1 MTSMTLRQHA
11 SSGPTKGLLWLLLCL
26 VALLSL
32 LPSLRLLISALMD
45 WRQGSDSSL
54 WRVLSNSAT
63 WLALWHSLYTSGL
76 GTLLSLLLGS
86 LFAFCL
92 ALTNIRIKQVWVFLF
107 MLPMMIPPQV
117 TALSWLQL
125 FGPSSILLNSLGIAP
140 GFGSTNPLYSAE
152 GIALLLGIQHAPLVF
167 LTLRTQ
173 LQSLPKEHIEAA
185 RLNGA
190 SLWRVFFD
198 IVLPLC
204 RTALW
209 GGAAIAFVSA
219 LGNFGIPAMLGI
231 PISYFVLPIHIYQT
245 LSSFGPSMLNE
256 VAALSVLMGVLAI
269 GIVTLQG
276 TMQRRYALPLIGM
289 AGQMPGF
296 TLGKWRL
303 FVEVLLGAVLFAILL
318 APLLALMATSLVPTL
333 GVPLSSDTLTFA
345 AWRGIFDEQSA
356 TWRALTNS
364 LLLSVSAAVVLML
377 LSLPLAWLLV
387 RYPNRPLRWLHSLID
402 IPYTLP
408 GVVLAIACIL
418 LFARPLPLL
427 NISLSGTL
435 TIIFFAYLARFL
447 TVCLKPVHSSMLQ
460 LDPAMEEAASL
471 AGADF
476 SQRLRHIVLPLLAPA
491 AFAGALLVFLT
502 AVNELTVSALL
513 WSAGKETLGV
523 VIFNLD
529 ESGDKVLASAISV
542 LVVALVAVVMLL
554 LSALGRYLPKGVI
567 PWQN

>member
-1 MTSMTLRQHA
+1 MSDMTLRQNA
-11 SSGPTKGLLWLLLCL
+11 GGSSLKGLLWLLLCL
-26 VALLSL
+26 VALVSL
-32 LPSLRLLISALMD
+32 LPSLRLLIAALLD
-45 WRQGSDSSL
+45 WRQGGDSSL
-54 WRVLSNSAT
+54 WRVLSNPAT
-63 WLALWHSLYTSGL
+63 WSALYNSLYTSGL
-76 GTLLSLLLGS
+76 GTLISLLLGS

-92 ALTNIRIKQVWVFLF
+92 ALTNIRFKPVWVFLF

-125 FGPSSILLNSLGIAP
+125 FGPSSILLNSLGQAP
-140 GFGSTNPLYSAE
+140 GFGSANPLYSAE

-167 LTLRTQ
+167 LALRTQ
-173 LQSLPKEHIEAA
+173 LQCLPKEHIEAA

-231 PISYFVLPIHIYQT
+231 PISLFVLPVYIYQT

-269 GIVTLQG
+269 GIVIVQG
-276 TMQRRYALPLIGM
+276 HMQRRYALPLIGM
-289 AGQMPGF
+289 AGRALGF
-296 TLGKWRL
+296 SLGKWRL
-303 FVEVLLGAVLFAILL
+303 ATEVLLGVVLFAILV
-318 APLLALMATSLVPTL
+318 APLLALIATSLVPTL
-333 GVPLSSDTLTFA
+333 GVPLNGETLTFA
-345 AWRGIFDEQSA
+345 AWRGVIDAQSA
-356 TWRALTNS
+356 TWRALSNS
-364 LLLSVSAAVVLML
+364 MLLSICAAGVLML

-387 RYPNRPLRWLHSLID
+387 RHPSRPLHWLHNLID

-427 NISLSGTL
+427 NISLIGTL

-447 TVCLKPVHSSMLQ
+447 TVCLKPVHNSMLQ

-471 AGADF
+471 AGANV
-476 SQRLRHIVLPLLAPA
+476 SQRLRHIVLPLMAPA
-491 AFAGALLVFLT
+491 AFAGALLVFLS

-523 VIFNLD
+523 MIFNLD
-529 ESGDKVLASAISV
+529 ESGDKVLASAVSV

>member
-1 MTSMTLRQHA
+1 MTLRQPT
-11 SSGPTKGLLWLLLCL
+11 SSGPPKGLLWLLLCI

-32 LPSLRLLISALMD
+32 LPSLRLLLAALLD
-45 WRQGSDSSL
+45 WQQGSNSSL
-54 WRVLSNSAT
+54 GRVLSNPST
-63 WLALWHSLYTSGL
+63 WTALYNSLYTSGL

-92 ALTNIRIKQVWVFLF
+92 ALTNIRLKQMWVFLF

-125 FGPSSILLNSLGIAP
+125 FGPGSILLNSIGLAP
-140 GFGSTNPLYSAE
+140 SFGSPNPLYSAE

-167 LTLRTQ
+167 LALRTQ
-173 LQSLPKEHIEAA
+173 LQCLPKEQIEAA
-185 RLNGA
+185 RLSGA

-209 GGAAIAFVSA
+209 AGAAIAFVSA

-231 PISYFVLPIHIYQT
+231 PISYFVLPIQIYQT
-245 LSSFGPSMLNE
+245 LSSFGPSMLSD

-269 GIVTLQG
+269 GIVSLQG
-276 TMQRRYALPLIGM
+276 VMQRRHALPLIGM
-289 AGQMPGF
+289 AGRSLDFQ
-296 TLGKWRL
+296 LGKWRL
-303 FVEVLLGAVLFAILL
+303 ATESLLAVVLFAILL
-318 APLLALMATSLVPTL
+318 LPLLALIATSLVPTL
-333 GVPLSSDTLTFA
+333 GVPLNGKTLTFA
-345 AWRGIFDEQSA
+345 AWHAIFDNQSA

-364 LLLSVSAAVVLML
+364 MVLSVSAALLLML
-377 LSLPLAWLLV
+377 IALPLAWLLV
-387 RYPNRPLRWLHSLID
+387 RYASRPLRWLQNAID

-408 GVVLAIACIL
+408 GVVLAIAIIL
-418 LFARPLPLL
+418 LFSRPLPLL
-427 NISLSGTL
+427 NVSLSGTL
-435 TIIFFAYLARFL
+435 MIILIAYLARFL
-447 TVCLKPVHSSMLQ
+447 TVCLKPVHNSMLQ

-471 AGADF
+471 AGANF
-476 SQRLRHIVLPLLAPA
+476 SRRLRHIVLPLLAPA

-513 WSAGKETLGV
+513 WSAGKETIGV

-529 ESGDKVLASAISV
+529 ESGNKVLASAVSV
-542 LVVALVAVVMLL
+542 LVVALVTCVMLL
-554 LSALGRYLPKGVI
+554 LSGLGRYLPKGVI

>member
-1 MTSMTLRQHA
+1 MLSPALSRPNDGSLM
-11 SSGPTKGLLWLLLCL
+11 KGLLRLL
-26 VALLSL
+26 VVVIALLSL
-32 LPSLRLLISALMD
+32 LPSLQLLVSALVD
-45 WRQGSDSSL
+45 WRLGGQSSL
-54 WRVLSNSAT
+54 GRVLSNPNT
-63 WLALWHSLYTSGL
+63 WVALWNSVYTSGL
-76 GTLLSLLLGS
+76 GALLSLLLGS

-92 ALTNIRIKQVWVFLF
+92 GLMNIRGRQAWAFLF

-125 FGPSSILLNSLGIAP
+125 FGPGSVLLNSLGLAP
-140 GFGSTNPLYSAE
+140 GFGSPNPLYSAE
-152 GIALLLGIQHAPLVF
+152 GIAFLLGIQHAPLVF

-173 LQSLPKEHIEAA
+173 LQSLPQEQIEAA

-190 SLWRVFFD
+190 SPGRVFID
-198 IVLPLC
+198 IILPLC
-204 RTALW
+204 RPALW
-209 GGAAIAFVSA
+209 AGAALAFVSA

-231 PISYFVLPIHIYQT
+231 PISYFVLPVYIYQT

-256 VAALSVLMGVLAI
+256 VASLSVLMGVLAVA
-269 GIVTLQG
+269 IVTLQG
-276 TMQRRYALPLIGM
+276 IMQRRYALPLIGM
-289 AGQMPGF
+289 AGRAASIA
-296 TLGKWRL
+296 TGKGRL
-303 FVEVLLGAVLFAILL
+303 AVEILL
-318 APLLALMATSLVPTL
+318 ALVLGGMLVAPLLALIATSLVPTL
-333 GVPLSSDTLTFA
+333 GVPLNGDTLTFA
-345 AWRGIFDEQSA
+345 AWAGIFDEQSA

-364 LLLSVSAAVVLML
+364 LLLSVSAAALLMA

-387 RYPNRPLRWLHSLID
+387 RRPSRPLRWLHSLID

-427 NISLSGTL
+427 NVSLSGTL

-447 TVCLKPVHSSMLQ
+447 TVCLKPVHTSMLQ

-471 AGADF
+471 AGADA

-523 VIFNLD
+523 VVFNLD
-529 ESGDKVLASAISV
+529 ESGDKVMASAISV
-542 LVVALVAVVMLL
+542 LVVGLVAVVMLL
-554 LSALGRYLPKGVI
+554 LGALGRYLPKGVI
-567 PWQN
+567 PWQS

>member
-1 MTSMTLRQHA
+1 MTLRQNA
-11 SSGPTKGLLWLLLCL
+11 GSGPGKGLIWLLLCL
-26 VALLSL
+26 VALLSV
-32 LPSLRLLISALMD
+32 LPSLRLLLSALLD

-54 WRVLSNSAT
+54 WRVLSNPAT
-63 WLALWHSLYTSGL
+63 WAALWHSVYTSGL
-76 GTLLSLLLGS
+76 GTLLSLLLGG

-92 ALTNIRIKQVWVFLF
+92 ALTDIRIKQLWVFLF

-125 FGPSSILLNSLGIAP
+125 FGPGSILLNSLGLAP
-140 GFGSTNPLYSAE
+140 GFGSANPLYSAE

-167 LTLRTQ
+167 LALRTQ

-185 RLNGA
+185 RLHGA

-198 IVLPLC
+198 MVLPLC

-209 GGAAIAFVSA
+209 AGAAIAFVSA

-231 PISYFVLPIHIYQT
+231 PISYFVLPVHIYQT
-245 LSSFGPSMLNE
+245 LSSFGPSMLND
-256 VAALSVLMGVLAI
+256 VAALSVLMGGVAI

-276 TMQRRYALPLIGM
+276 HMQRRYALPLIGM
-289 AGQMPGF
+289 AGRALGF

-303 FVEVLLGAVLFAILL
+303 ATEALLAGVLCAILL
-318 APLLALMATSLVPTL
+318 APLLALIVTSLVPTL
-333 GVPLSSDTLTFA
+333 GVPLNSDTITFA
-345 AWRGIFDEQSA
+345 AWRGIFDVQSA

-364 LLLSVSAAVVLML
+364 LFLSVSAAVMLML

-387 RYPNRPLRWLHSLID
+387 RYPNRALRWLHSLID

-418 LFARPLPLL
+418 LFTRPLPLL
-427 NISLSGTL
+427 DISLSGTL
-435 TIIFFAYLARFL
+435 TIILFAYLARFL

-471 AGADF
+471 AGANF
-476 SQRLRHIVLPLLAPA
+476 SQRLLHIVLPLLAPA

-529 ESGDKVLASAISV
+529 ESGNKVLASAISV
-542 LVVALVAVVMLL
+542 LVVALIAIVMLL
-554 LSALGRYLPKGVI
+554 LSALGRYFPKGVI

>member
-1 MTSMTLRQHA
+1 MTDMTLHQSTA
-11 SSGPTKGLLWLLLCL
+11 SSPPKGLLWLLLAL
-26 VALLSL
+26 IALLSL
-32 LPSLRLLISALMD
+32 LPSLRLLISALFD
-45 WRQGSDSSL
+45 WQQGSNSSL
-54 WRVLSNSAT
+54 WRVLSNETT
-63 WLALWHSLYTSGL
+63 WVAFYNSLYTSGL
-76 GTLLSLLLGS
+76 GTVLSLLLGS
-86 LFAFCL
+86 FFAFCL
-92 ALTNIRIKQVWVFLF
+92 ALTNIRGKQIWVFLF

-125 FGPSSILLNSLGIAP
+125 FGPSSILLNSIGLAP
-140 GFGSTNPLYSAE
+140 GFGSTNPLYSPE

-167 LTLRTQ
+167 LALRTQ
-173 LQSLPKEHIEAA
+173 LQCLPKEQIEAA

-190 SLWRVFFD
+190 SLWRVFID

-209 GGAAIAFVSA
+209 AGAAIAFVSA

-231 PISYFVLPIHIYQT
+231 PISYFVLPIQIYQT
-245 LSSFGPSMLNE
+245 LSSFGPSMLND

-276 TMQRRYALPLIGM
+276 YMQRRHALPLIGM
-289 AGQMPGF
+289 ARRALSFQ
-296 TLGKWRL
+296 LGKWRL
-303 FVEVLLGAVLFAILL
+303 ATEVLLGMVLCAILL
-318 APLLALMATSLVPTL
+318 APLLALIATSLVPTL
-333 GVPLSSDTLTFA
+333 GVPLNADTLTFA
-345 AWRGIFDEQSA
+345 AWRAMFDNQSA

-364 LLLSVSAAVVLML
+364 ISLSVSASLVLML
-377 LSLPLAWLLV
+377 LCLPLAWLLV
-387 RYPNRPLRWLHSLID
+387 RYPSRPLRWLYSVID

-408 GVVLAIACIL
+408 GVVLAIAFIL
-418 LFARPLPLL
+418 LFAHPLPLVG
-427 NISLSGTL
+427 ISLSGTL
-435 TIIFFAYLARFL
+435 TIIFLAYLARFL
-447 TVCLKPVHSSMLQ
+447 TVCLKPVHNSMLQ

-471 AGADF
+471 AGANF

-529 ESGDKVLASAISV
+529 ESGNKVLASAISV
-542 LVVALVAVVMLL
+542 LVVGLVACVMLL
-554 LSALGRYLPKGVI
+554 LSSLGKYLPKGVI
-567 PWQN
+567 PWQS

>member
-1 MTSMTLRQHA
+1 MNAMTLPQNA
-11 SSGPTKGLLWLLLCL
+11 SGSRMKGLLWLLLCL
-26 VALLSL
+26 VAAISL
-32 LPSLRLLISALMD
+32 LPSLRLLIAALLD
-45 WRQGSDSSL
+45 WRLGGDSSL
-54 WRVLSNSAT
+54 WRVLSNPAT
-63 WLALWHSLYTSGL
+63 WTALYNSLYTSGL
-76 GTLLSLLLGS
+76 GTLISLLLGS

-92 ALTNIRIKQVWVFLF
+92 ALTNIRFKPVWVFLF

-125 FGPSSILLNSLGIAP
+125 FGPSSILLNSIGLAP
-140 GFGSTNPLYSAE
+140 GFGSANPLYSAQ

-167 LTLRTQ
+167 LALRTQ
-173 LQSLPKEHIEAA
+173 LQCLPKEHIEAA

-231 PISYFVLPIHIYQT
+231 PISLFVLPVYIYQT
-245 LSSFGPSMLNE
+245 LSSFGPSMLND
-256 VAALSVLMGVLAI
+256 VAALSVLMGALAI
-269 GIVTLQG
+269 GIVIVQG
-276 TMQRRYALPLIGM
+276 HMQRRYALPLIGM
-289 AGQMPGF
+289 AGRALGF
-296 TLGKWRL
+296 SLGQWRL
-303 FVEVLLGAVLFAILL
+303 ATEILLGVVLLVILV
-318 APLLALMATSLVPTL
+318 APLLALLATSLVPTL
-333 GVPLSSDTLTFA
+333 GVPLNGDTLTFA
-345 AWRGIFDEQSA
+345 AWRGVIDAQSA
-356 TWRALTNS
+356 TWRALSNS
-364 LLLSVSAAVVLML
+364 MLLSVCAAMVLML
-377 LSLPLAWLLV
+377 ISLPLAWLLV
-387 RYPNRPLRWLHSLID
+387 RHPRRPLRWLHNIID

-427 NISLSGTL
+427 NISLIGTL

-447 TVCLKPVHSSMLQ
+447 TVCLKPVHNSMLQ

-471 AGADF
+471 AGANV
-476 SQRLRHIVLPLLAPA
+476 SQRMRHIVLPLLAPA
-491 AFAGALLVFLT
+491 AFAGALLVFLS

-523 VIFNLD
+523 MIFNLD
-529 ESGDKVLASAISV
+529 ESGDKVQASALSV
-542 LVVALVAVVMLL
+542 LVVALVALVMLL

>member
-1 MTSMTLRQHA
+1 MSDMALRQPA
-11 SSGPTKGLLWLLLCL
+11 VSRPPLGLLWLLLCL

-32 LPSLRLLISALMD
+32 LPSLRLLVSALFD
-45 WRQGSDSSL
+45 WQQGSNSSL
-54 WRVLSNSAT
+54 WRVLSNETT
-63 WLALWHSLYTSGL
+63 WIALRNSLYTSGL

-92 ALTNIRIKQVWVFLF
+92 ALTNIRGKQIWVFLF

-125 FGPSSILLNSLGIAP
+125 FGPGSILLNSLGIAP
-140 GFGSTNPLYSAE
+140 GFGSPNPLYSPE
-152 GIALLLGIQHAPLVF
+152 GIALLLGIQHAPLVS
-167 LTLRTQ
+167 LALRTQ
-173 LQSLPKEHIEAA
+173 LQCLPKEQIEAA

-190 SLWRVFFD
+190 SLWRVLWD

-209 GGAAIAFVSA
+209 AGAAIAFVSA

-231 PISYFVLPIHIYQT
+231 PISYFVLPIQIYQT
-245 LSSFGPSMLNE
+245 LSSFGPSMLND

-269 GIVTLQG
+269 GIVMLQG
-276 TMQRRYALPLIGM
+276 YFQRRHALPLIGM
-289 AGQMPGF
+289 AGRALGF
-296 TLGKWRL
+296 ELGKWRL
-303 FVEVLLGAVLFAILL
+303 ATELLLGAVLCAILL
-318 APLLALMATSLVPTL
+318 APLLALIATSLVPTL
-333 GVPLSSDTLTFA
+333 GVPLNADTVTFS
-345 AWRGIFDEQSA
+345 AWRAIFDEQSVA
-356 TWRALTNS
+356 WRALTNS
-364 LLLSVSAAVVLML
+364 VTLSVGAALSLML
-377 LSLPLAWLLV
+377 LCLPLAWLLV
-387 RYPNRPLRWLHSLID
+387 RYPSRLLRWLYNIID

-408 GVVLAIACIL
+408 GVVLAIAFIL
-418 LFARPLPLL
+418 LFARPLPLVG
-427 NISLSGTL
+427 ISLSGTL
-435 TIIFFAYLARFL
+435 TLIFLAYLARFL

-471 AGADF
+471 AGANF

-542 LVVALVAVVMLL
+542 LIVALVACVMLL
-554 LSALGRYLPKGVI
+554 LSGLSRYLPKGVI
-567 PWQN
+567 PWQS

>member
-1 MTSMTLRQHA
+1 MSIMTLRQPT
-11 SSGPTKGLLWLLLCL
+11 SSGPPKGLLWLLLCI

-32 LPSLRLLISALMD
+32 LPSLRLLLAALLD
-45 WRQGSDSSL
+45 WQQGSNSSL
-54 WRVLSNSAT
+54 GRVLSNPST
-63 WLALWHSLYTSGL
+63 WTALYNSLYTSGL

-92 ALTNIRIKQVWVFLF
+92 ALTNIRLKQMWVFLF

-125 FGPSSILLNSLGIAP
+125 FGPGSILLNSIGLAP
-140 GFGSTNPLYSAE
+140 SFGSPNPLYSAE

-167 LTLRTQ
+167 LALRTQ
-173 LQSLPKEHIEAA
+173 LQCLPKEQIEAA
-185 RLNGA
+185 RLSGA

-209 GGAAIAFVSA
+209 AGAAIAFVSA

-231 PISYFVLPIHIYQT
+231 PISYFVLPIQIYQT
-245 LSSFGPSMLNE
+245 LSSFGPSMLSD

-269 GIVTLQG
+269 GIVSLQG
-276 TMQRRYALPLIGM
+276 VMQRRHALPLIGM
-289 AGQMPGF
+289 AGRSLDFQ
-296 TLGKWRL
+296 LGKWRL
-303 FVEVLLGAVLFAILL
+303 ATESLLAVVLFAILL
-318 APLLALMATSLVPTL
+318 LPLLALIATSLVPTL
-333 GVPLSSDTLTFA
+333 GVPLNGKTLTFA
-345 AWRGIFDEQSA
+345 AWHAIFDNQSA

-364 LLLSVSAAVVLML
+364 MVLSVSAALLLML
-377 LSLPLAWLLV
+377 IALPLAWLLV
-387 RYPNRPLRWLHSLID
+387 RYASRPLRWLQNVID

-408 GVVLAIACIL
+408 GVVLAIAIIL
-418 LFARPLPLL
+418 LFSRPLPLL
-427 NISLSGTL
+427 NVSLSGTL
-435 TIIFFAYLARFL
+435 MIIFIAYLARFL
-447 TVCLKPVHSSMLQ
+447 TVCLKPVHNSMLQ

-471 AGADF
+471 AGANF
-476 SQRLRHIVLPLLAPA
+476 SRRLRHIVLPLLAPA

-513 WSAGKETLGV
+513 WSAGKETIGV

-529 ESGDKVLASAISV
+529 ESGNKVLASAVSV
-542 LVVALVAVVMLL
+542 LVVALVTCVMLL
-554 LSALGRYLPKGVI
+554 LSGLGRYLPKGVI

>member
-1 MTSMTLRQHA
+1 MTLRQPT
-11 SSGPTKGLLWLLLCL
+11 SSGPPKGLLWLLLCI

-32 LPSLRLLISALMD
+32 LPSLRLLLAALLD
-45 WRQGSDSSL
+45 WQQGSNSSL
-54 WRVLSNSAT
+54 GRVLSNPST
-63 WLALWHSLYTSGL
+63 WTALYNSLYTSGL

-92 ALTNIRIKQVWVFLF
+92 ALTNIRLKQMWVFLF

-125 FGPSSILLNSLGIAP
+125 FGPGSILLNSIGLAP
-140 GFGSTNPLYSAE
+140 SFGSPNPLYSAE

-167 LTLRTQ
+167 LALRTQ
-173 LQSLPKEHIEAA
+173 LQCLPKEQIEAA
-185 RLNGA
+185 RLSGA

-209 GGAAIAFVSA
+209 AGAAIAFVSA

-231 PISYFVLPIHIYQT
+231 PISYFVLPIQIYQT
-245 LSSFGPSMLNE
+245 LSSFGPSMLSD

-269 GIVTLQG
+269 GIVSLQG
-276 TMQRRYALPLIGM
+276 VMQRRHALPLIGM
-289 AGQMPGF
+289 AGRSLDFQ
-296 TLGKWRL
+296 LGKWRL
-303 FVEVLLGAVLFAILL
+303 ATESLLAVVLFAILL
-318 APLLALMATSLVPTL
+318 LPLLALIATSLVPTL
-333 GVPLSSDTLTFA
+333 GVPLNGKTLTFA
-345 AWRGIFDEQSA
+345 AWHAIFDNQSA

-364 LLLSVSAAVVLML
+364 MVLSVSAALLLML
-377 LSLPLAWLLV
+377 IALPLAWLLV
-387 RYPNRPLRWLHSLID
+387 RYASRPLRWLQNAID

-408 GVVLAIACIL
+408 GVVLAIAIIL
-418 LFARPLPLL
+418 LFSRPLPLL
-427 NISLSGTL
+427 NVSLSGTL
-435 TIIFFAYLARFL
+435 MIIFIAYLARFL
-447 TVCLKPVHSSMLQ
+447 TVCLKPVHNSMLQ

-471 AGADF
+471 AGANF
-476 SQRLRHIVLPLLAPA
+476 SRRLRHIVLPLLAPA

-513 WSAGKETLGV
+513 WSAGKETIGV

-529 ESGDKVLASAISV
+529 ESGNKELASAVSV
-542 LVVALVAVVMLL
+542 LVVALVTCVMLL
-554 LSALGRYLPKGVI
+554 LSGLGRYLPKGVI

>member
-1 MTSMTLRQHA
+1 MTLRQPAA
-11 SSGPTKGLLWLLLCL
+11 SSPPKGLLWLLLAL
-26 VALLSL
+26 IALLSL
-32 LPSLRLLISALMD
+32 LPSLRLLISALFD
-45 WRQGSDSSL
+45 WQQGSNSSL
-54 WRVLSNSAT
+54 WRVLSNEST
-63 WLALWHSLYTSGL
+63 WVALYNSLYTSGL
-76 GTLLSLLLGS
+76 GTILSLLLGS
-86 LFAFCL
+86 FFAFCL
-92 ALTNIRIKQVWVFLF
+92 ALTNIRGKQIWVFLF

-125 FGPSSILLNSLGIAP
+125 FGPSSILLNSIGLAP
-140 GFGSTNPLYSAE
+140 GFGSTNPLYSPE

-167 LTLRTQ
+167 LALRTQ
-173 LQSLPKEHIEAA
+173 LQCLPKEQIEAA

-190 SLWRVFFD
+190 SLWRVFID

-209 GGAAIAFVSA
+209 AGAAIAFVSA

-231 PISYFVLPIHIYQT
+231 PISYFVLPIQIYQT
-245 LSSFGPSMLNE
+245 LSSFGPSMLND

-276 TMQRRYALPLIGM
+276 VMQRRHALPLIGM
-289 AGQMPGF
+289 AGRALSFQ
-296 TLGKWRL
+296 LGKWRL
-303 FVEVLLGAVLFAILL
+303 ATEVLLGMVLCAILL
-318 APLLALMATSLVPTL
+318 APLLALIATSLVPTL
-333 GVPLSSDTLTFA
+333 GVPLNADTLTFA
-345 AWRGIFDEQSA
+345 AWRAMFDNQSA

-364 LLLSVSAAVVLML
+364 ISLSVSASLVLML
-377 LSLPLAWLLV
+377 LCLPLAWLLV
-387 RYPNRPLRWLHSLID
+387 RFPSRPLRWLYSVID

-408 GVVLAIACIL
+408 GVVLAIAFIL
-418 LFARPLPLL
+418 LFARPLPLVG
-427 NISLSGTL
+427 ISLSGTL
-435 TIIFFAYLARFL
+435 TIIFLAYLARFL
-447 TVCLKPVHSSMLQ
+447 TVCLKPVHNSMLQ

-471 AGADF
+471 AGANF

-529 ESGDKVLASAISV
+529 ESGNKVLASAISV
-542 LVVALVAVVMLL
+542 LVVGLVACIMLL
-554 LSALGRYLPKGVI
+554 LSTLGKYLPKGVI
-567 PWQN
+567 PWQS

>member
-1 MTSMTLRQHA
+1 MPGLALSRPDDGSLM
-11 SSGPTKGLLWLLLCL
+11 KGLLRLLI
-26 VALLSL
+26 VVIALLSL
-32 LPSLRLLISALMD
+32 LPSLQLLASALLD
-45 WRQGSDSSL
+45 WRLGSHSSL
-54 WRVLSNSAT
+54 GRVLSNPTT
-63 WLALWHSLYTSGL
+63 WIALWNSLYTSGL
-76 GTLLSLLLGS
+76 GALLSLLLGS

-92 ALTNIRIKQVWVFLF
+92 GLMNIRGRQAWAFLF

-125 FGPSSILLNSLGIAP
+125 FGPGSVLLNSLGLAP

-152 GIALLLGIQHAPLVF
+152 GIAFLLGIQHAPLVF

-173 LQSLPKEHIEAA
+173 LQSLPQEQIEAA

-190 SLWRVFFD
+190 SLGRVFID
-198 IVLPLC
+198 IILPLC
-204 RTALW
+204 RPALW
-209 GGAAIAFVSA
+209 AGAALAFVSA

-231 PISYFVLPIHIYQT
+231 PISYFVLPVYIYQT

-256 VAALSVLMGVLAI
+256 VASLSVLMGVLAVA
-269 GIVTLQG
+269 IVTLQG
-276 TMQRRYALPLIGM
+276 IMQRRYALPLIGM
-289 AGQMPGF
+289 AGRAASF
-296 TLGKWRL
+296 AAGKGRL
-303 FVEVLLGAVLFAILL
+303 AVEILL
-318 APLLALMATSLVPTL
+318 AIVLGGMLVAPLLALITTSLVPTL
-333 GVPLSSDTLTFA
+333 GVPLNGDTLTFT
-345 AWRGIFDEQSA
+345 AWRAIFDQQSA

-364 LLLSVSAAVVLML
+364 MLLSVGAAALLMA

-387 RYPNRPLRWLHSLID
+387 RRPSRPLRWLHSLID

-427 NISLSGTL
+427 NVSLSGTL

-447 TVCLKPVHSSMLQ
+447 TVCLKPVHTSMLQ

-471 AGADF
+471 AGADA
-476 SQRLRHIVLPLLAPA
+476 SRRLRHIVLPLLAPA

-529 ESGDKVLASAISV
+529 ESGDKVMASAISV
-542 LVVALVAVVMLL
+542 LVVMLVAVVMLL
-554 LSALGRYLPKGVI
+554 LGALGRYLPKGVI
-567 PWQN
+567 PWQS

>member
-1 MTSMTLRQHA
+1 M
-11 SSGPTKGLLWLLLCL
+11 
-26 VALLSL
+26 
-32 LPSLRLLISALMD
+32 
-45 WRQGSDSSL
+45 
-54 WRVLSNSAT
+54 
-63 WLALWHSLYTSGL
+63 
-76 GTLLSLLLGS
+76 
-86 LFAFCL
+86 
-92 ALTNIRIKQVWVFLF
+92 WVFLF

-125 FGPSSILLNSLGIAP
+125 FGPSSILLNSLGLAP
-140 GFGSTNPLYSAE
+140 GFGSANPLYSAE

-167 LTLRTQ
+167 LALRTQ
-173 LQSLPKEHIEAA
+173 LQCLPKEHIEAA

-231 PISYFVLPIHIYQT
+231 PISLFVLPVYIYQT

-269 GIVTLQG
+269 GIVIVQG
-276 TMQRRYALPLIGM
+276 HMQRRYALPLIGM
-289 AGQMPGF
+289 AGRGLGF
-296 TLGKWRL
+296 SLGKWRL
-303 FVEVLLGAVLFAILL
+303 ATEALLGVVLFAILV
-318 APLLALMATSLVPTL
+318 APLLALIATSLVPTL
-333 GVPLSSDTLTFA
+333 GVPLNGETLTFA
-345 AWRGIFDEQSA
+345 AWRGVVDAQSA
-356 TWRALTNS
+356 TWRALSNS
-364 LLLSVSAAVVLML
+364 MLLSMCAAAVLML
-377 LSLPLAWLLV
+377 ISLPLAWLLV
-387 RYPNRPLRWLHSLID
+387 RHPSRPLRWLHNLID

-427 NISLSGTL
+427 NISLIGTL

-447 TVCLKPVHSSMLQ
+447 TVCLKPVHNSMLQ

-471 AGADF
+471 AGANV
-476 SQRLRHIVLPLLAPA
+476 SQRLRHIVLPLMAPA
-491 AFAGALLVFLT
+491 AFAGALLVFLS

-523 VIFNLD
+523 MIFNLD
-529 ESGDKVLASAISV
+529 ESGDKVLASAVSV

>member
-1 MTSMTLRQHA
+1 MTDMTLHQSTA
-11 SSGPTKGLLWLLLCL
+11 SSPPKGLLWLLLAL
-26 VALLSL
+26 IALLSL
-32 LPSLRLLISALMD
+32 LPSLRLLISALFD
-45 WRQGSDSSL
+45 WQQGSNSSL
-54 WRVLSNSAT
+54 WRVLSNEST
-63 WLALWHSLYTSGL
+63 WVALYNSLYTSGL
-76 GTLLSLLLGS
+76 GTVLSLLLGS
-86 LFAFCL
+86 FFAFCL
-92 ALTNIRIKQVWVFLF
+92 ALTNIRSKQIWVFLF

-125 FGPSSILLNSLGIAP
+125 FGPSSILLNSIGLAP
-140 GFGSTNPLYSAE
+140 GFGSTNPLYSPE

-167 LTLRTQ
+167 LALRTQ
-173 LQSLPKEHIEAA
+173 LQCLPKEQIEAA

-190 SLWRVFFD
+190 SLWRVFID

-209 GGAAIAFVSA
+209 AGAAIAFVSA

-231 PISYFVLPIHIYQT
+231 PISYFVLPIQIYQT
-245 LSSFGPSMLNE
+245 LSSFGPSMLND

-276 TMQRRYALPLIGM
+276 YMQRRHALPLIGM
-289 AGQMPGF
+289 AGRALSFQ
-296 TLGKWRL
+296 LGKWRL
-303 FVEVLLGAVLFAILL
+303 ATEVLLGMVLCAILL
-318 APLLALMATSLVPTL
+318 APLLALIATSLVPTL
-333 GVPLSSDTLTFA
+333 GVSLNADTLTFA
-345 AWRGIFDEQSA
+345 AWRAMFDNQST

-364 LLLSVSAAVVLML
+364 ISLSVSASLVLML
-377 LSLPLAWLLV
+377 LCLPLAWLLV
-387 RYPNRPLRWLHSLID
+387 RYPSRPLRWLYSVID

-408 GVVLAIACIL
+408 GVVLAIAFIL
-418 LFARPLPLL
+418 LFARPLPLVG
-427 NISLSGTL
+427 ISLSGTL
-435 TIIFFAYLARFL
+435 TIIFLAYLARFL
-447 TVCLKPVHSSMLQ
+447 TVCLKPVHNSMLQ

-471 AGADF
+471 AGANF

-529 ESGDKVLASAISV
+529 ESGNKVLASAISV
-542 LVVALVAVVMLL
+542 LVVGLVACVMLL
-554 LSALGRYLPKGVI
+554 LSSLGKYLPKGVI
-567 PWQN
+567 PWQS

>member
-1 MTSMTLRQHA
+1 MTTMTLPQRA
-11 SSGPTKGLLWLLLCL
+11 SSSPTKGLLWLLLIL

-32 LPSLRLLISALMD
+32 LPSLRLLLSALID

-54 WRVLSNSAT
+54 WRVLSNPST
-63 WLALWHSLYTSGL
+63 WVALWNSLYTSGL

-92 ALTNIRIKQVWVFLF
+92 ALTNIRMKPVWVFLF

-125 FGPSSILLNSLGIAP
+125 FGPGSILLNSIGLAP

-167 LTLRTQ
+167 LALRTQ
-173 LQSLPKEHIEAA
+173 LQCLPKEHIEAA

-209 GGAAIAFVSA
+209 AGAAIAFVSA

-231 PISYFVLPIHIYQT
+231 PVSYFVLPVHIYQT

-276 TMQRRYALPLIGM
+276 RMQRRSALPLIGM
-289 AGQMPGF
+289 AGRALGF
-296 TLGKWRL
+296 TLGRWRL
-303 FVEVLLGAVLFAILL
+303 ATELLLGAVLFAILV
-318 APLLALMATSLVPTL
+318 APLLALIATSLVPTL
-333 GVPLSSDTLTFA
+333 GVSLTGETLTFA

-364 LLLSVSAAVVLML
+364 MLLSVSAAFVLML

-387 RYPNRPLRWLHSLID
+387 RFPSRPLRWLHSLID

-418 LFARPLPLL
+418 LFSRPLPLL

-435 TIIFFAYLARFL
+435 AIIFFAYLARFL

-471 AGADF
+471 AGANF

-529 ESGDKVLASAISV
+529 ESGNKVLASAISV
-542 LVVALVAVVMLL
+542 LVVALVAMVMLL

>member
-1 MTSMTLRQHA
+1 MAGILTQPA
-11 SSGPTKGLLWLLLCL
+11 SSGPPKGLLWLLLGL

-32 LPSLRLLISALMD
+32 LPSLRLLVSALLD
-45 WRQGSDSSL
+45 WQQGSDSSL
-54 WRVLSNSAT
+54 GRVLSNPTT
-63 WLALWHSLYTSGL
+63 WTALYNSLYTSGL
-76 GTLLSLLLGS
+76 GTLLSLLLGG

-92 ALTNIRIKQVWVFLF
+92 ALTNVRLKQMWVFLF

-125 FGPSSILLNSLGIAP
+125 FGPSSILLTSLGVAP
-140 GFGSTNPLYSAE
+140 SFGSANPLYSPE

-167 LTLRTQ
+167 LALRTQ
-173 LQSLPKEHIEAA
+173 LQCLPKEQIEAA

-209 GGAAIAFVSA
+209 AGAAIAFVSA

-231 PISYFVLPIHIYQT
+231 PISYFVLPIQIYQS
-245 LSSFGPSMLNE
+245 LSSFGPSMLSD

-269 GIVTLQG
+269 AIVSLQDYF
-276 TMQRRYALPLIGM
+276 QRRHALPLIGM
-289 AGQMPGF
+289 AGRALDFQ
-296 TLGKWRL
+296 LGRWRL
-303 FVEVLLGAVLFAILL
+303 GVELLLGAVLFAILV
-318 APLLALMATSLVPTL
+318 APLLALIATSLVPTL
-333 GVPLSSDTLTFA
+333 GVPLNGETLTFA
-345 AWRGIFDEQSA
+345 AYQAMLESGSA
-356 TWRALTNS
+356 TWRALSNS
-364 LLLSVSAAVVLML
+364 MLLSVSAALVLML

-387 RYPNRPLRWLHSLID
+387 RFPSRPLRWLHSAID

-418 LFARPLPLL
+418 LFARPLPIIG
-427 NISLSGTL
+427 ISLSGTL
-435 TIIFFAYLARFL
+435 LIIFFAYLARFL
-447 TVCLKPVHSSMLQ
+447 TVCLKPLHNSMLQ

-471 AGADF
+471 AGANF

-542 LVVALVAVVMLL
+542 LVVALVALVMLL
-554 LSALGRYLPKGVI
+554 LSGLGRYLPKGVI

>member
-1 MTSMTLRQHA
+1 MTLRQNA
-11 SSGPTKGLLWLLLCL
+11 GGSSLKGLLWLLLCL
-26 VALLSL
+26 VALVSL
-32 LPSLRLLISALMD
+32 LPSLRLLIAALLD

-54 WRVLSNSAT
+54 WRVLSNPAT
-63 WLALWHSLYTSGL
+63 WSALYNSLYTSGL
-76 GTLLSLLLGS
+76 GTLISLLLGS

-92 ALTNIRIKQVWVFLF
+92 ALTNIRFKPVWVFLF

-125 FGPSSILLNSLGIAP
+125 FGPSSILLNSIGLAP
-140 GFGSTNPLYSAE
+140 GFGSANPLYSAE

-167 LTLRTQ
+167 LALRTQ
-173 LQSLPKEHIEAA
+173 LQCLPKEHIEAA

-231 PISYFVLPIHIYQT
+231 PISLFVLPVYIYQT

-269 GIVTLQG
+269 GIVIVQG
-276 TMQRRYALPLIGM
+276 HMQRRYALPLIGM
-289 AGQMPGF
+289 AGRGLGF
-296 TLGKWRL
+296 SLGKWRL
-303 FVEVLLGAVLFAILL
+303 ATEALLGVVLFAILV
-318 APLLALMATSLVPTL
+318 APLLALIATSLVPTL
-333 GVPLSSDTLTFA
+333 GVPLNGETLTFA
-345 AWRGIFDEQSA
+345 AWRGVVDAQSA
-356 TWRALTNS
+356 TWRALSNS
-364 LLLSVSAAVVLML
+364 MLLSISAAAVLML

-387 RYPNRPLRWLHSLID
+387 RHPSRPLCWLHNLID

-427 NISLSGTL
+427 NISLIGTL

-447 TVCLKPVHSSMLQ
+447 TVCLKPVHNSMLQ

-471 AGADF
+471 AGANV
-476 SQRLRHIVLPLLAPA
+476 SQRLRHIVLPLMAPA
-491 AFAGALLVFLT
+491 AFAGALLVFLS

-523 VIFNLD
+523 MIFNLD
-529 ESGDKVLASAISV
+529 ESGDKVLASAVSV

>member
-1 MTSMTLRQHA
+1 MTDMTLHQSTA
-11 SSGPTKGLLWLLLCL
+11 SSPPKGLLWLLLAL
-26 VALLSL
+26 IALLSL
-32 LPSLRLLISALMD
+32 LPSLRLLISALFD
-45 WRQGSDSSL
+45 WQQGSNSSL
-54 WRVLSNSAT
+54 WRVLSNEST
-63 WLALWHSLYTSGL
+63 WVALYNSLYTSGL
-76 GTLLSLLLGS
+76 GTVLSLMLGS
-86 LFAFCL
+86 FFAFCL
-92 ALTNIRIKQVWVFLF
+92 ALTNIRGKQIWVFLF

-125 FGPSSILLNSLGIAP
+125 FGPSSILLNSIGLAP
-140 GFGSTNPLYSAE
+140 GFGSTNPLYSPE

-167 LTLRTQ
+167 LALRTQ
-173 LQSLPKEHIEAA
+173 LQCLPKEQIEAA

-190 SLWRVFFD
+190 SLWRVFID

-209 GGAAIAFVSA
+209 AGAAIAFVSA

-231 PISYFVLPIHIYQT
+231 PISYFVLPIQIYQT
-245 LSSFGPSMLNE
+245 LSSFGPSMLND

-276 TMQRRYALPLIGM
+276 RMQRRYALPLIGM
-289 AGQMPGF
+289 AGRALSFQ
-296 TLGKWRL
+296 LGKWRL
-303 FVEVLLGAVLFAILL
+303 VTEVLLGIVLSAILL
-318 APLLALMATSLVPTL
+318 APLLALIATSLVPTL
-333 GVPLSSDTLTFA
+333 GVPLNADTLTFA
-345 AWRGIFDEQSA
+345 AWRAMFDNQSA

-364 LLLSVSAAVVLML
+364 ISLSVSASLVLML
-377 LSLPLAWLLV
+377 LCLPLAWLLV
-387 RYPNRPLRWLHSLID
+387 RFPGRPLRWLYSVID

-408 GVVLAIACIL
+408 GVVLAIAFIL
-418 LFARPLPLL
+418 LFSRPLPLVG
-427 NISLSGTL
+427 ISLSGTL
-435 TIIFFAYLARFL
+435 TIIFLAYLARFL
-447 TVCLKPVHSSMLQ
+447 TVCLKPVHNSMLQ

-471 AGADF
+471 AGANF

-529 ESGDKVLASAISV
+529 ESGNKVLASAISV
-542 LVVALVAVVMLL
+542 LVVGLVACVMLL
-554 LSALGRYLPKGVI
+554 LSSLGKYLPKGVI

>member
-1 MTSMTLRQHA
+1 MTDMTLHQSTA
-11 SSGPTKGLLWLLLCL
+11 SSPPKGLLWLLLAL
-26 VALLSL
+26 IALLSL
-32 LPSLRLLISALMD
+32 LPSLRLLISALFD
-45 WRQGSDSSL
+45 WQQGSNSSL
-54 WRVLSNSAT
+54 WRVLSNEST
-63 WLALWHSLYTSGL
+63 WVALYNSLYTSGL
-76 GTLLSLLLGS
+76 GTVLSLMLGS
-86 LFAFCL
+86 FFAFCL
-92 ALTNIRIKQVWVFLF
+92 ALTNIRGKQIWVFLF

-125 FGPSSILLNSLGIAP
+125 FGPSSILLNSIGLAP
-140 GFGSTNPLYSAE
+140 GFGSTNPLYSPE

-167 LTLRTQ
+167 LALRTQ
-173 LQSLPKEHIEAA
+173 LQCLPKEQIEAA

-190 SLWRVFFD
+190 SLWRVFID

-209 GGAAIAFVSA
+209 AGAAIAFVSA

-231 PISYFVLPIHIYQT
+231 PISYFVLPIQIYQT
-245 LSSFGPSMLNE
+245 LSSFGPSMLND

-276 TMQRRYALPLIGM
+276 RMQRRYALPLIGM
-289 AGQMPGF
+289 AGRALSFQ
-296 TLGKWRL
+296 LGKWRL
-303 FVEVLLGAVLFAILL
+303 VTEVLLGIVLSAILL
-318 APLLALMATSLVPTL
+318 APLLALIATSLVPTL
-333 GVPLSSDTLTFA
+333 GVPLNADTLTFA
-345 AWRGIFDEQSA
+345 AWRAMFDNQSA

-364 LLLSVSAAVVLML
+364 ISLSVSASLVLML
-377 LSLPLAWLLV
+377 LCLPLAWLLV
-387 RYPNRPLRWLHSLID
+387 RFPSRPLRWLYSVID

-408 GVVLAIACIL
+408 GVVLAIAFIL
-418 LFARPLPLL
+418 LFSRPLPLVG
-427 NISLSGTL
+427 ISLSGTL
-435 TIIFFAYLARFL
+435 TIIFLAYLARFL
-447 TVCLKPVHSSMLQ
+447 TVCLKPVHNSMLQ

-471 AGADF
+471 AGANF

-529 ESGDKVLASAISV
+529 ESGNKVLASAISV
-542 LVVALVAVVMLL
+542 LVVGLVACVMLL
-554 LSALGRYLPKGVI
+554 LSSLGKYLPKGVI

>member
-1 MTSMTLRQHA
+1 MTDMTLHQSTA
-11 SSGPTKGLLWLLLCL
+11 SSPPKGLLWLLLAL
-26 VALLSL
+26 IALLSL
-32 LPSLRLLISALMD
+32 LPSLRLLISALFD
-45 WRQGSDSSL
+45 WQQGSNSSL
-54 WRVLSNSAT
+54 WRVLSNEST
-63 WLALWHSLYTSGL
+63 WVALYNSLYTSGL
-76 GTLLSLLLGS
+76 GTVLSLMLGS
-86 LFAFCL
+86 FFAFCL
-92 ALTNIRIKQVWVFLF
+92 ALTNIRGKQIWVFLF

-125 FGPSSILLNSLGIAP
+125 FGPSSILLNSIGLAP
-140 GFGSTNPLYSAE
+140 GFGSTNPLYSPE

-167 LTLRTQ
+167 LALRTQ
-173 LQSLPKEHIEAA
+173 LQCLPKEQIEAA

-190 SLWRVFFD
+190 SLWRVFID

-209 GGAAIAFVSA
+209 AGAAIAFVAA

-231 PISYFVLPIHIYQT
+231 PISYFVLPIQIYQT
-245 LSSFGPSMLNE
+245 LSSFGPSMLND

-276 TMQRRYALPLIGM
+276 RMQRRYALPLIGM
-289 AGQMPGF
+289 AGRALSFQ
-296 TLGKWRL
+296 LGKWRL
-303 FVEVLLGAVLFAILL
+303 VTEVLLGIVLSAILL
-318 APLLALMATSLVPTL
+318 APLLALIATSLVPTL
-333 GVPLSSDTLTFA
+333 GVPLNADTLTFA
-345 AWRGIFDEQSA
+345 AWRAMFDNQSA

-364 LLLSVSAAVVLML
+364 ISLSVSASLVLML
-377 LSLPLAWLLV
+377 LCLPLAWLLV
-387 RYPNRPLRWLHSLID
+387 RFPSRPLRWLYSVID

-408 GVVLAIACIL
+408 GVVLAIAFIL
-418 LFARPLPLL
+418 LFSRPLPLVG
-427 NISLSGTL
+427 ISLSGTL
-435 TIIFFAYLARFL
+435 TIIFLAYLARFL
-447 TVCLKPVHSSMLQ
+447 TVCLKPVHNSMLQ

-471 AGADF
+471 AGANF

-529 ESGDKVLASAISV
+529 ESGNKVLASAISV
-542 LVVALVAVVMLL
+542 LVVGLVACVMLL
-554 LSALGRYLPKGVI
+554 LSSLGKYLPKGVI

>member
-1 MTSMTLRQHA
+1 MLSPALSRPDDGSLM
-11 SSGPTKGLLWLLLCL
+11 KGLLRLLI
-26 VALLSL
+26 VIIALLSL
-32 LPSLRLLISALMD
+32 LPSLQLLVSALLD
-45 WRQGSDSSL
+45 WRLGGNSSL
-54 WRVLSNSAT
+54 GHVLSNPNT
-63 WLALWHSLYTSGL
+63 WVALWHSLYTSGL
-76 GTLLSLLLGS
+76 GALLSLLLGS

-92 ALTNIRIKQVWVFLF
+92 GLMNIRGRQAWAFLF

-125 FGPSSILLNSLGIAP
+125 FGPGSVLLNSLGLAP
-140 GFGSTNPLYSAE
+140 GFGSPNPLYSAE
-152 GIALLLGIQHAPLVF
+152 GIAFLLGIQHAPLVF

-173 LQSLPKEHIEAA
+173 LQSLPQEQIEAA

-190 SLWRVFFD
+190 SLRRVFID
-198 IVLPLC
+198 IIMPLC
-204 RTALW
+204 RPALW
-209 GGAAIAFVSA
+209 AGAALAFVSA

-231 PISYFVLPIHIYQT
+231 PISYFVLPVYIYQT

-256 VAALSVLMGVLAI
+256 VASLSVLMGVLAVA
-269 GIVTLQG
+269 IVTLQG
-276 TMQRRYALPLIGM
+276 IMQRRYALPLIGM
-289 AGQMPGF
+289 AGRAASIAPGK
-296 TLGKWRL
+296 GRL
-303 FVEVLLGAVLFAILL
+303 AVKILL
-318 APLLALMATSLVPTL
+318 AIVLGGMLVTPLLALIATSLVPTL
-333 GVPLSSDTLTFA
+333 GVPLNGETLTFA
-345 AWRGIFDEQSA
+345 AWRAIFDEQSA

-364 LLLSVSAAVVLML
+364 LLLSASAAALLMA

-387 RYPNRPLRWLHSLID
+387 RRPSRPLRWLHSLID

-427 NISLSGTL
+427 NVSLSGTL

-447 TVCLKPVHSSMLQ
+447 TVCLKPVHTSMLQ

-471 AGADF
+471 AGADA

-523 VIFNLD
+523 VVFNLD
-529 ESGDKVLASAISV
+529 ESGDKVMASAISV
-542 LVVALVAVVMLL
+542 LVVGLVAVVMLL
-554 LSALGRYLPKGVI
+554 LGTLGRYLPKGVI
-567 PWQN
+567 PWQS

>member
-1 MTSMTLRQHA
+1 MTLRQPT
-11 SSGPTKGLLWLLLCL
+11 SSGPPKGLLWLLLCT

-32 LPSLRLLISALMD
+32 LPSLRLLMAALLD
-45 WRQGSDSSL
+45 WQQGSNSSL
-54 WRVLSNSAT
+54 GRVLSNPST
-63 WLALWHSLYTSGL
+63 WTALYNSLYTSGL

-92 ALTNIRIKQVWVFLF
+92 ALTNIRLKQMWVFLF

-125 FGPSSILLNSLGIAP
+125 FGPGSILLNSIGLAP
-140 GFGSTNPLYSAE
+140 SFGSPNPLYSAE

-167 LTLRTQ
+167 LALRTQ
-173 LQSLPKEHIEAA
+173 LQCLPKEQIEAA

-190 SLWRVFFD
+190 SLWRVFVD

-209 GGAAIAFVSA
+209 AGAAIAFVSA

-231 PISYFVLPIHIYQT
+231 PISYFVLPIQIYQT
-245 LSSFGPSMLNE
+245 LSSFGPSMLSD

-269 GIVTLQG
+269 GIVSLQG
-276 TMQRRYALPLIGM
+276 VMQRRHALPLIGM
-289 AGQMPGF
+289 AGRSLDFQ
-296 TLGKWRL
+296 LGKWRL
-303 FVEVLLGAVLFAILL
+303 ATESLLAVVLFAILL
-318 APLLALMATSLVPTL
+318 LPLLALIATSLVPTL
-333 GVPLSSDTLTFA
+333 GVPLNSQTLTFA
-345 AWRGIFDEQSA
+345 AWHAMFDNQSA

-364 LLLSVSAAVVLML
+364 MVLSVSAALLLML
-377 LSLPLAWLLV
+377 IALPLAWLLV
-387 RYPNRPLRWLHSLID
+387 RYASRPLRWLQNAID

-408 GVVLAIACIL
+408 GVVLAIAIIL
-418 LFARPLPLL
+418 LFSRPLPLL
-427 NISLSGTL
+427 NVSLSGTL
-435 TIIFFAYLARFL
+435 MIIFIAYLARFL
-447 TVCLKPVHSSMLQ
+447 TVCLKPVHNSMLQ

-471 AGADF
+471 AGANF

-513 WSAGKETLGV
+513 WSAGKETIGV

-529 ESGDKVLASAISV
+529 ESGNKVLASAVSV
-542 LVVALVAVVMLL
+542 LVVALVTCVMLL
-554 LSALGRYLPKGVI
+554 LSGLGRYLPKGVI